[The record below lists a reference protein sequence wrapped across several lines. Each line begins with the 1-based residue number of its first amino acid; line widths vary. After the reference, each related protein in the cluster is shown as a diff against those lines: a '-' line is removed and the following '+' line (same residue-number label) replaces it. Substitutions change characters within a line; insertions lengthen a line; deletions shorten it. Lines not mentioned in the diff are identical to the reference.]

1 MKGKRDGGTRVR
13 EPMKDIAA
21 RLLEIHERMEAAARR
36 AGRDPESVKLI
47 GVSKTVAA
55 ERIREAAEA
64 GLRRFGENYV
74 QEAGRKIEALQD
86 LSLEW
91 HFIGHLQTNKAKS
104 AVERFQWIHTVDR
117 PSLARELDKRAGV
130 RGKRLPVLIQVHLG
144 DEETKGGVAPE
155 ELGGLFREMQAMD
168 WLDVR
173 GLMAIPP
180 YVDDPEGVRPFFQT
194 LRRLLEKLRQSA
206 RHPELLTELSMG
218 MSHDF
223 EVAIEEGA
231 TLIRVGTALFGPRTP

>member
-1 MKGKRDGGTRVR
+1 MGAE

-21 RLLEIHERMEAAARR
+21 RLAEIHRRIEAAACRS
-36 AGRDPESVKLI
+36 GRDPQSVRLI
-47 GVSKTVAA
+47 GVSKTVPA
-55 ERIREAAEA
+55 ERIREAAAA

-74 QEAGRKIEALQD
+74 QEAGRKMASLLD

-91 HFIGHLQTNKAKS
+91 HFIGHLQTNKSKL

-117 PSLARELDKRAGV
+117 PSLARELDKRAGAQ
-130 RGKRLPVLIQVHLG
+130 GKRLPVLIQVHLG

-155 ELGGLFREMQAMD
+155 KLDDLFMEMQTME

-173 GLMAIPP
+173 GLMAVPP

-206 RHPELLTELSMG
+206 RHPERLTELSMG

-231 TLIRVGTALFGPRTP
+231 TLIRVGTSLFGPRTP